1 MVQHEIATGSES
13 SLTTFVYEGNPV
25 SFKTIDQEVFI
36 NATEMAKRFGKRPA
50 EWLRLPA
57 TVSFLEAISCM
68 GKSHT
73 SVIQTVMG
81 SPETGGGTWLQ
92 EIAAIEFARWLNPMF
107 SIWCNTHIRDLMRH
121 GITATPQKIEEMLA
135 DPDALIAVLT
145 NLKQE
150 RLLRQQAEQ
159 RAQLAGEQLAITETV
174 VKEQAPKVQY
184 YDKVMQSK
192 DVFAIDVIASDLG
205 LTAVKLNRFLAERG
219 VQYKQ
224 QGCWV
229 LTAKYRNQ
237 GLTRTKI
244 HTFDRSNGEKGSSQH
259 MYWTEKGKEL
269 IYKLYSTATN
279 AKSIK

>member
-1 MVQHEIATGSES
+1 MVQHENATGSES

-25 SFKTIDQEVFI
+25 SFKMIDKEVFI
-36 NATEMAKRFGKRPA
+36 NATEMAKRFGKRA
-50 EWLRLPA
+50 NDWLNLSSTR
-57 TVSFLEAISCM
+57 SFLEVCSSTRKN
-68 GKSHT
+68 GT
-73 SVIQTVMG
+73 SVVQTVMG

-92 EIAAIEFARWLNPMF
+92 EIMAIEFARWLNPIF
-107 SIWCNTHIRDLMRH
+107 SIWCNTHIRDLLRH

-135 DPDALIAVLT
+135 DPDAMIAVLT

-150 RLLRQQAEQ
+150 RALRQQAEQ
-159 RAQLAGEQLAITETV
+159 RAQLASEQLQITETV
-174 VKEQAPKVQY
+174 VKQQAPKVQY
-184 YDKVMQSK
+184 YDRVMQST

-205 LTAVKLNRFLAERG
+205 LTAMKLNRFLAERG

-237 GLTRTKI
+237 GLTRTKT

>member
-1 MVQHEIATGSES
+1 MNTNS
-13 SLTTFVYEGNPV
+13 S
-25 SFKTIDQEVFI
+25 
-36 NATEMAKRFGKRPA
+36 ATESGSTLKNYTFGDSSMQVVVSDNGEPLFIANNICEILGIQNSRQAVSQLDDDEKLTYVLDTSGQRREVNVVTESGLYSLILRSNKPEAKTFKRFVTH
-50 EWLRLPA
+50 EVLPA
-57 TVSFLEAISCM
+57 
-68 GKSHT
+68 
-73 SVIQTVMG
+73 
-81 SPETGGGTWLQ
+81 
-92 EIAAIEFARWLNPMF
+92 
-107 SIWCNTHIRDLMRH
+107 IRKH
-121 GITATPQKIEEMLA
+121 GVYATQDKIEEMLT
-135 DPDALIAVLT
+135 DPDVMIQALT
-145 NLKQE
+145 QLKNE

-159 RAQLAGEQLAITETV
+159 RAQLASEQLQITETV
-174 VKEQAPKVQY
+174 VKQQAPKVQY
-184 YDKVMQSK
+184 YDRVMQST

-237 GLTRTKI
+237 GLTRTKT

>member
-1 MVQHEIATGSES
+1 MNTNSSATESGST
-13 SLTTFVYEGNPV
+13 LTPFVYEGNSV
-25 SFKTIDQEVFI
+25 SFKMIDQEVFI
-36 NATEMAKRFGKRPA
+36 NATEMAKCFGKRPND
-50 EWLRLPA
+50 WLKLPS
-57 TVSFLEAISCM
+57 TRSFLEALSC
-68 GKSHT
+68 GRKSPT
-73 SVIQTVMG
+73 SEIQTVMG
-81 SPETGGGTWLQ
+81 SSETGGGTWLQ

-135 DPDALIAVLT
+135 DPDAMIAILT

-150 RLLRQQAEQ
+150 RILRQQAEQ
-159 RAQLAGEQLAITETV
+159 RAQLASEQLQITETV
-174 VKEQAPKVQY
+174 VKQQAPKVQY
-184 YDKVMQSK
+184 YDKVMQST

-269 IYKLYSTATN
+269 IYKLYSTAT
-279 AKSIK
+279 KSIK